1 MKKSWQEKLDW
12 ILKKNKRSTKK
23 RKAQSSPETSLH
35 EHNRTL
41 KSTETTNIVKEVN
54 TPLKQHVPPPIIATG
69 VKTFGDL
76 KKITQNEI
84 NNECKFTS
92 HNNNVW
98 KINVLDSESY
108 RKITEELTRN
118 KIQWHT
124 YEEKNIRPTKVMAKG
139 LHLSC
144 AEEEITT
151 DLTSKGYNIL
161 EAKNIFKKEITTNK
175 QGEQSQKK
183 RELQIFMFTFHNKE
197 NIENIHNIKSIM
209 KISVRAFEEK

>member
-1 MKKSWQEKLDW
+1 MKKSWQEKLEG
-12 ILKKNKRSTKK
+12 ILKKNRRSTKK

-92 HNNNVW
+92 HKNNVW

-124 YEEKNIRPTKVMAKG
+124 YEEKNIRPIKVMAKG
-139 LHLSC
+139 LH
-144 AEEEITT
+144 
-151 DLTSKGYNIL
+151 
-161 EAKNIFKKEITTNK
+161 
-175 QGEQSQKK
+175 
-183 RELQIFMFTFHNKE
+183 FH
-197 NIENIHNIKSIM
+197 
-209 KISVRAFEEK
+209 V